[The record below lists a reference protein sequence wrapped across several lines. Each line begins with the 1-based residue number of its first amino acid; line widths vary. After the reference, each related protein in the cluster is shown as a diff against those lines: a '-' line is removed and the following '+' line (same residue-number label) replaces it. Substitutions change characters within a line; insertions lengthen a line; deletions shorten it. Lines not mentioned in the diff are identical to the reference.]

1 MKKLL
6 GKVIWFAFL
15 FVATAG
21 GADGAWLISIVY
33 FPAVR
38 LTSSS
43 LRCNDIITIIL
54 SILLNLRIKTIGP
67 RVPIVCFGAD
77 FEQVLKTM
85 SLVLAWQWMGG
96 KKKKKHQFQFSER
109 FCSFCTG
116 RKVDECPF
124 FKTRTCLHAV
134 AAKHWETSILTYI
147 CVWHYF
153 SAIFVASLCACAAPA
168 SFLTF

>member
-85 SLVLAWQWMGG
+85 SLVLAWQWMG
-96 KKKKKHQFQFSER
+96 KKS
-109 FCSFCTG
+109 
-116 RKVDECPF
+116 
-124 FKTRTCLHAV
+124 
-134 AAKHWETSILTYI
+134 TS
-147 CVWHYF
+147 
-153 SAIFVASLCACAAPA
+153 S
-168 SFLTF
+168 SFLKGSVPFALGERSTSVLSLKQGHVCMLLQPNTEKPQYWPTFAFDIIFLLFL